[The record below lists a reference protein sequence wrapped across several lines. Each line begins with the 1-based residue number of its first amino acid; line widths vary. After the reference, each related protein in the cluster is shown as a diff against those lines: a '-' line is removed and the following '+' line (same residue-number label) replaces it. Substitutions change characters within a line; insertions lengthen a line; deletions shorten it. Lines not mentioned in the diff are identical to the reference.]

1 MAANNPSS
9 AATKTI
15 LFVLVAGGAVM
26 FLPSVLILG
35 IGMTPTL
42 AAMLTDR
49 RREKYA
55 TLCVGCMNFTGV
67 LPFMVELWTQEHS
80 YENAFRLIADP
91 FTWLVMFGAA
101 AIGWAI
107 YFVAPGIVGMFI
119 AMRADQRI
127 ERLRRRQRD
136 LVEEWGPG
144 VAGSTERGENQ
155 SAGQGGN
162 TQSTGGAQE
171 GGARS

>member
-1 MAANNPSS
+1 MAATSANT
-9 AATKTI
+9 AATRVI
-15 LFVLVAGGAVM
+15 LIAIVGGVAV
-26 FLPSVLILG
+26 FTLPTVLILG

-42 AAMLTDR
+42 AALITDR
-49 RREKYA
+49 RKEKYA
-55 TLCVGCMNFTGV
+55 TLCVGCMNFVGV
-67 LPFMVELWTQEHS
+67 LPFMVELWTDDHS
-80 YENAFRLIADP
+80 YDNAFNLIGDP

-127 ERLRRRQRD
+127 ELLKRRQRD

-144 VAGSTERGENQ
+144 VAGSKKDKEDE
-155 SAGQGGN
+155 
-162 TQSTGGAQE
+162 E
-171 GGARS
+171 

>member
-1 MAANNPSS
+1 MSANAASS
-9 AATKTI
+9 AATRTI
-15 LFVLVAGGAVM
+15 MVVIVAVGAVL
-26 FLPSVLILG
+26 FLPSMMLVVV
-35 IGMTPTL
+35 GMIPTM

-67 LPFMVELWTQEHS
+67 LPFMVELWTRDHS
-80 YENAFRLIADP
+80 YEHAFSIMASP

-119 AMRADQRI
+119 AMRADQRMQ
-127 ERLRRRQRD
+127 RLRRRQRD

-144 VAGSTERGENQ
+144 VAGSNDKDEEE
-155 SAGQGGN
+155 AGKKAGRRAGGR
-162 TQSTGGAQE
+162 E
-171 GGARS
+171 

>member
-1 MAANNPSS
+1 MVV
-9 AATKTI
+9 I
-15 LFVLVAGGAVM
+15 VAVGAVL
-26 FLPSVLILG
+26 FLPSMMLVVV
-35 IGMTPTL
+35 GMIPTM

-67 LPFMVELWTQEHS
+67 LPFMVELWTRDHS
-80 YENAFRLIADP
+80 YEHAFSIMASP

-119 AMRADQRI
+119 AMRADQRMQ
-127 ERLRRRQRD
+127 RLRRRQRD

-144 VAGSTERGENQ
+144 VAGSNDKDEEE
-155 SAGQGGN
+155 AGKKAGRRAGGR
-162 TQSTGGAQE
+162 E
-171 GGARS
+171 

>member
-1 MAANNPSS
+1 MAATSASS

-15 LFVLVAGGAVM
+15 LFVLVAGGAVL

-80 YENAFRLIADP
+80 YDNAFRLIADP

-119 AMRADQRI
+119 AMRADQRV

-144 VAGSTERGENQ
+144 VAGSGDRKDGDKQ
-155 SAGQGGN
+155 QG
-162 TQSTGGAQE
+162 S
-171 GGARS
+171 